1 MILLLPYNVYILPI
15 ELRKYIYSYMIT
27 PSARCIIDCKNKHVD
42 EFVNINYDII
52 CAHGFIDTQLYFA
65 LDKHWLIFIMSI
77 DSQYQKTNININNPY
92 QSIISIIVQIYMDY
106 IYYRNVIRPISSN
119 QMAKNP
125 YNFKF
130 WTNKRK
136 KHFLNKMV

>member
-77 DSQYQKTNININNPY
+77 DLLRNKKMFENFSNHSSINNDSCPKSGHL
-92 QSIISIIVQIYMDY
+92 QSAQTSCSCFPLWALICRCNY
-106 IYYRNVIRPISSN
+106 
-119 QMAKNP
+119 
-125 YNFKF
+125 
-130 WTNKRK
+130 
-136 KHFLNKMV
+136 